1 MLLLSKIT
9 SFSHRT
15 VRKQSYREMGGGR
28 GGERER
34 RREGERDRQKTRKK
48 KKRNELLTPKGE

>member
-1 MLLLSKIT
+1 L
-9 SFSHRT
+9 SHRT
-15 VRKQSYREMGGGR
+15 VRKQSYREIGGGK

-34 RREGERDRQKTRKK
+34 RREGERDGQKTRKK

>member
-34 RREGERDRQKTRKK
+34 REGERDGQKTRKK